1 METDDKRKERRI
13 ASDAIGMSSR
23 LEADAWAKAFN
34 RVISSAASSREVSH
48 PLNPSAGPGAE
59 RHHCQHHT
67 GGQYHRQALSYR
79 LDHHLRPRRWAEP
92 PGGEQPEQ
100 Q

>member
-23 LEADAWAKAFN
+23 LEADAWVKAFN

-67 GGQYHRQALSYR
+67 DGQYHRQAVSHR
-79 LDHHLRPRRWAEP
+79 LDHHLRAAGPSH